1 MTKKIV
7 TIEMDKERH
16 IKYGFNALI
25 MLEQEL
31 GRPITSLG
39 DGDFSMK
46 DLRTMFYVGLKWEDK
61 DLTFESVGD
70 AMDAALD
77 EHGIEYLSAKL
88 SEALQGATGGSAA
101 IPSK

>member
-7 TIEMDKERH
+7 TIQMDKERH

-25 MLEQEL
+25 ALEQEL

-39 DGDFSMK
+39 DGEFSMK
-46 DLRTMFYVGLKWEDK
+46 DLRSMFYVGLKWEDK
-61 DLTFESVGD
+61 DLTYDAVGD
-70 AMDAALD
+70 AMDSAL
-77 EHGIEYLSAKL
+77 EENGIDYLSAKL